1 MVNIQTINVGLAP
14 NDKKGDPL
22 RDAMQK
28 VNLNTTALNA
38 AIQGVLDTK
47 GQPSGFASLGTD
59 GRLLAAQAPIVFSA
73 ALPTTAHDLNNYVTP
88 GTFYQSFTSGA
99 TAPTGLNYPVAV
111 VGFLEVV
118 ATGTPVLQ
126 VYTTRVA
133 GTASQRFWRTRM
145 SSTTWSSWKEL
156 TDTLGVLAYIG
167 SMATSQDL
175 NNYTQRGIW
184 TVASSAVA
192 TGGANYP
199 IGQSGTLE
207 VLSAGVPGGTA
218 AASCTQVYYA
228 ANSGQTFTR
237 SLASGTWTAWVRV
250 LDSSQLGVVSGV
262 GSLDAAGRQPITQIP
277 APVLLPPTSH
287 DLDTYDQDGVF
298 GQNATAGAV
307 AGSNYPPEK
316 VAGVLTVQRG
326 GAGNI
331 LAHQWYRTYFGN
343 NSTIYYRNKVS
354 SGWGNWIRVA
364 KYDESMTHT
373 FLTAATDVN
382 TLTADNV
389 YYTWVTTI
397 PMTGGNWPA
406 TSAPTAG
413 FMRVYAGST
422 TTNMQE
428 VTYLYADQ
436 KPRRFV
442 RRGNPLG
449 TWGAWKA
456 DSAWSN
462 NSGMPTAD
470 YGEIYVDGMGWHR
483 WNGTGYELTSLAPNL
498 PTAAHDLNSYQTP
511 GEYCQ
516 STTAGATAGSNYPVA
531 IGGFLKVTQAASV
544 NGTVQEY
551 TVRSAG
557 NVTASSGPR
566 RFWRVRDGSVWSP
579 WQEVLTAAVGMTHV
593 YLTAAT
599 DANTLVADNTYY
611 TWQAAAV
618 AGGANFPGYTAAG
631 YMLVF
636 WQAATVV
643 SQELTL
649 LLTGGKP
656 LKFARFGNTS
666 TGVWQ
671 PWKVLTPF
679 ASSGWLP
686 ASDMGDIYVDGV
698 GRYSFVGGVYSQNRL
713 PPRHRYG
720 GVMSL
725 GAAVPTRTLSI
736 QAFQLRSDDDSVDL
750 ISTGTINK
758 VFQASG
764 NWSAGNNGNAIVSG
778 GTGALT
784 LFDVYAIRNETT
796 GAIDV
801 CATTSGG
808 VLTPPTGWG
817 RPRLLGTIYFST
829 STGSIWNFMQ
839 AGNQFLLHNGVLIV
853 ENGGLNANTPVTVSV
868 IAPHGRRTRARLMA
882 HGGAGTPGT
891 NFTVYPADL
900 AQNYGGIY
908 NQVPDSSVTGGRSAQ
923 VDVLTSTT
931 RLIAVATVQSF
942 VGGLYLASQGWTE
955 IEGW

>member
-47 GQPSGFASLGTD
+47 GQPSGFASLGSD

-307 AGSNYPPEK
+307 AGTNYPPEK

-422 TTNMQE
+422 TTSMQE

-557 NVTASSGPR
+557 TVTASSGPR

-618 AGGANFPGYTAAG
+618 AGGANFPGYTASG
-631 YMLVF
+631 YMQVF

-649 LLTGGKP
+649 MLTGGKP
-656 LKFARFGNTS
+656 LKFARFGNSS

-679 ASSGWLP
+679 ASSGWFP
-686 ASDMGDIYVDGV
+686 SSDMGDIEVDGQGKYRWNSALSSYV
-698 GRYSFVGGVYSQNRL
+698 LAPPTPTHRQGLKTGSASSSSVIVYPGMCASAAGEVMLLLPNAVTRTCQTSGAFVHSDTGNALLTGSRVANTWYYIFLLRRNSDGAVCVAFDTTFNCANRPSTHSYYRRIGQFITDSNAEVWAYSQYGNQFWLNTSFDVWSAGALIANGAYSPSTYTPPNVAHVVKICGYISSSGSGALLQRFSNGGGVSAYQ
-713 PPRHRYG
+713 YVVVAG
-720 GVMSL
+720 
-725 GAAVPTRTLSI
+725 
-736 QAFQLRSDDDSVDL
+736 
-750 ISTGTINK
+750 
-758 VFQASG
+758 ASG
-764 NWSAGNNGNAIVSG
+764 NSINWWDVPMAAVANPTISFLVGPSP
-778 GTGALT
+778 
-784 LFDVYAIRNETT
+784 VYATIK
-796 GAIDV
+796 
-801 CATTSGG
+801 
-808 VLTPPTGWG
+808 VLGYT
-817 RPRLLGTIYFST
+817 
-829 STGSIWNFMQ
+829 
-839 AGNQFLLHNGVLIV
+839 
-853 ENGGLNANTPVTVSV
+853 
-868 IAPHGRRTRARLMA
+868 
-882 HGGAGTPGT
+882 
-891 NFTVYPADL
+891 DL
-900 AQNYGGIY
+900 FE
-908 NQVPDSSVTGGRSAQ
+908 D
-923 VDVLTSTT
+923 
-931 RLIAVATVQSF
+931 
-942 VGGLYLASQGWTE
+942 
-955 IEGW
+955 

>member
-1 MVNIQTINVGLAP
+1 MVNIQTINVGLAA

-28 VNLNTTALNA
+28 VNLNFSALNT
-38 AIQGVLDTK
+38 AIQGVLDGK
-47 GQPSGFASLGTD
+47 GQANGYASLGAD
-59 GRLLAAQAPIVFSA
+59 GRLLAAQAPIVYA
-73 ALPTTAHDLNNYVTP
+73 PTLPTTAHDLNTYVTP
-88 GTFYQSFTSGA
+88 GTFYQAAVAGA
-99 TAPTGLNYPVAV
+99 TAPAGVNYPVAQ
-111 VGFLEVV
+111 VGFLEVI
-118 ATGTPVLQ
+118 ATGNPVQ
-126 VYTTRVA
+126 HVYTTRE
-133 GTASQRFWRTRM
+133 ASPRRFWRSKYG
-145 SSTTWSSWKEL
+145 SSAWSSWKEVV
-156 TDTLGVLAYIG
+156 DTTSTLSYAGRLAT
-167 SMATSQDL
+167 AQDL
-175 NNYTQRGIW
+175 NTYTTRGIW
-184 TVASSAVA
+184 FASAASIA
-192 TGGANYP
+192 TG
-199 IGQSGTLE
+199 
-207 VLSAGVPGGTA
+207 
-218 AASCTQVYYA
+218 
-228 ANSGQTFTR
+228 
-237 SLASGTWTAWVRV
+237 
-250 LDSSQLGVVSGV
+250 
-262 GSLDAAGRQPITQIP
+262 
-277 APVLLPPTSH
+277 
-287 DLDTYDQDGVF
+287 
-298 GQNATAGAV
+298 
-307 AGSNYPPEK
+307 
-316 VAGVLTVQRG
+316 
-326 GAGNI
+326 
-331 LAHQWYRTYFGN
+331 
-343 NSTIYYRNKVS
+343 
-354 SGWGNWIRVA
+354 
-364 KYDESMTHT
+364 
-373 FLTAATDVN
+373 
-382 TLTADNV
+382 
-389 YYTWVTTI
+389 
-397 PMTGGNWPA
+397 
-406 TSAPTAG
+406 
-413 FMRVYAGST
+413 
-422 TTNMQE
+422 
-428 VTYLYADQ
+428 
-436 KPRRFV
+436 
-442 RRGNPLG
+442 
-449 TWGAWKA
+449 
-456 DSAWSN
+456 
-462 NSGMPTAD
+462 
-470 YGEIYVDGMGWHR
+470 
-483 WNGTGYELTSLAPNL
+483 
-498 PTAAHDLNSYQTP
+498 
-511 GEYCQ
+511 
-516 STTAGATAGSNYPVA
+516 GSNYPVGTAGFLLVLSESALGGAAQTSGVSQRYESVNGKVYTRYLSGGVWSPWVTLIDSSFVGVASGAATLNAAGQLVQNPAPARALGASENLNDITAPGSYYMNNNASATAALNYPVLLAGLLEVEAAVSGNVQVVQRYTTYPVTNPRTFVRLRFTSSLTWGAWFELARFDQAMTHTYILAVATDANTLVADNMWWSWASSVVVSGGSNFPPAPIASSGILTTQVISPTYMVQTCMMTPGSNRRPIEYRRIGNGTTTWSGWRLISPVQLASDLPTADCGDAIVDGLGLYRWNGSAYEPASLSPTMPTTAHDLNTYQTPGTYFQSSAVGAAAGTNYPIA
-531 IGGFLKVTQAASV
+531 IGGWLTVTQPSTGG
-544 NGTVQEY
+544 GTAQEY
-551 TVRSAG
+551 VARNTS
-557 NVTASSGPR
+557 NLTLTTGPR
-566 RFWRVRDGSVWSP
+566 RFWRVRDGGVWSA
-579 WQEVLTAAVGMTHV
+579 WQEVLSTALGMTHIF
-593 YLTAAT
+593 LTAAT
-599 DANTLVADNTYY
+599 DANTLTADNTSY
-611 TWQAAAV
+611 TWTASAV
-618 AGGANFPGYTAAG
+618 AGGANFPGYAAAG
-631 YMLVF
+631 YMQVF

-649 LLTGGKP
+649 LVTGGKP

-671 PWKVLTPF
+671 PWKVTGAF
-679 ASSGWLP
+679 NSAAWLP
-686 ASDMGDIYVDGV
+686 TSNMGDIYVDGV
-698 GRYSFVGGVYSQNRL
+698 GRYSFVGGVYSQNSL

-853 ENGGLNANTPVTVSV
+853 ENGGLNANTPVTVGV